1 MKSLYEI
8 LEEKDRLRILAKEID
23 KDGEVTEEFKN
34 QHLENIQ
41 GFLKTTEIPNSW
53 DILLNYIEIN
63 PFLNKVFANF
73 GISGERSSCTLL
85 FIVES
90 YIYDDI
96 CSIYIKDLT
105 VYHKKLIFRSEKYLD
120 NIEFNNFLKEYIEI
134 INEQQKKEE

>member
-63 PFLNKVFANF
+63 PFLNKV
-73 GISGERSSCTLL
+73 IS
-85 FIVES
+85 I
-90 YIYDDI
+90 
-96 CSIYIKDLT
+96 
-105 VYHKKLIFRSEKYLD
+105 
-120 NIEFNNFLKEYIEI
+120 
-134 INEQQKKEE
+134 